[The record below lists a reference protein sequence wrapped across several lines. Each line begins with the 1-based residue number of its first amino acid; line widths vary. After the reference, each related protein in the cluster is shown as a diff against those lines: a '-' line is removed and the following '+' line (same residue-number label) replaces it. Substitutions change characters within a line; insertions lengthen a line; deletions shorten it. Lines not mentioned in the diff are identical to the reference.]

1 MLEKLTKN
9 VAKTNDMYYN
19 KLAGILRRKNMTT
32 INERIKEFRNQLHL
46 SQEYVAMF
54 LGINRATYTQMENGK
69 RKITAEDV
77 LKLSELFGV
86 TADALLNENKMSQP
100 ATVFARSFEK
110 LDKNDQ
116 AEIMN
121 LIKFKEQMKMQRS

>member
-1 MLEKLTKN
+1 MMN
-9 VAKTNDMYYN
+9 
-19 KLAGILRRKNMTT
+19 
-32 INERIKEFRNQLHL
+32 INERIKNYRNQLHL
-46 SQEYVAMF
+46 SQEYVANF
-54 LGINRATYTQMENGK
+54 LGINRATYTQMENGN

-77 LKLSELFGV
+77 FKLSDLFGV
-86 TADALLNENKMSQP
+86 TADALLNENKLSQP

-110 LDKNDQ
+110 LDENDQ